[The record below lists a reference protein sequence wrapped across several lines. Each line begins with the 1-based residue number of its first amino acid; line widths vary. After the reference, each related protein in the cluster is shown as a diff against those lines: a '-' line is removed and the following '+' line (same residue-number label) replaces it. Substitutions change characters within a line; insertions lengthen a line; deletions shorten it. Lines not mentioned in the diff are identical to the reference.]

1 MYCFEDENY
10 TTKEAQKKI
19 RQIMKAVEYHGH
31 IHDQKTLEDGIAAM
45 KILDRFL
52 QYYNER

>member
-1 MYCFEDENY
+1 
-10 TTKEAQKKI
+10 
-19 RQIMKAVEYHGH
+19 MKAVEYHGH

-52 QYYNER
+52 